1 MALKREST
9 NGSKFKTKFNL
20 SKILQ
25 YFFLNENDL
34 QHVESEAEM
43 KANAFTNSNINDKNL
58 LLASTP
64 IRIGTYLRA

>member
-9 NGSKFKTKFNL
+9 NRSKFKTKFNL

-43 KANAFTNSNINDKNL
+43 KANAFTNSNIHDKKNF
-58 LLASTP
+58 
-64 IRIGTYLRA
+64 YLPVHQLGSEHI